1 MKPCIVSAYYKIP
14 SKQPHAFYFQHL
26 LRFFQGSKNKQII
39 FFTTPDVI
47 EEFAKYV
54 DLSHIRFICLKFSD
68 FEAIQ
73 KFGRYFWGR
82 QKQRDSAYFHT
93 PELGIIWF
101 EKKEFVLRAAEIVP
115 DADVY
120 IWCDAGCVR
129 NDESYRAYLDF
140 TTRNTIILDNHIHL
154 QQIRPIVKQP
164 FYTHDFVCLANAI
177 IYGNKQAW
185 REFSQLYDE
194 TLMEYDEAKVAGIM
208 DQYVTLSCVNKKPEL
223 FQLHTERSTCDEW
236 FKFLELL

>member
-1 MKPCIVSAYYKIP
+1 MKACIVSAYYKIP

-47 EEFAKYV
+47 EEFAKYL

-73 KFGRYFWGR
+73 KFGRYFWDR

-93 PELGIIWF
+93 AELGAIWF

-120 IWCDAGCVR
+120 VSACEFAHPGLLQSPIGSNAQVCISESGAVHCVL
-129 NDESYRAYLDF
+129 SGGVY
-140 TTRNTIILDNHIHL
+140 NHT
-154 QQIRPIVKQP
+154 V
-164 FYTHDFVCLANAI
+164 NA
-177 IYGNKQAW
+177 A
-185 REFSQLYDE
+185 
-194 TLMEYDEAKVAGIM
+194 
-208 DQYVTLSCVNKKPEL
+208 
-223 FQLHTERSTCDEW
+223 
-236 FKFLELL
+236 